1 MAEITMA
8 QLQERVRGE
17 IITPDSDAYDEARK
31 VCNAMIDRRPRVVVR
46 AADAGDVMAAVDFA
60 RENQLDLAVRGGS
73 HSVPGFGTCDDG
85 VVVDLGGM
93 RGVRVDAA
101 KQTARAEGGATWGDF
116 NHATHAFGLVTTGGI
131 ISTTGMGGL
140 TLGGGRRS
148 AKQCRRISTDA
159 GSQLA
164 HGPAKAGGR

>member
-1 MAEITMA
+1 MTEITMA

-17 IITPDSDAYDEARK
+17 IITPD
-31 VCNAMIDRRPRVVVR
+31 
-46 AADAGDVMAAVDFA
+46 GD
-60 RENQLDLAVRGGS
+60 
-73 HSVPGFGTCDDG
+73 
-85 VVVDLGGM
+85 
-93 RGVRVDAA
+93 
-101 KQTARAEGGATWGDF
+101 ATWGDF
-116 NHATHAFGLVTTGGI
+116 NHATHAFGLATTGGI
-131 ISTTGMGGL
+131 ISTTGMGDL